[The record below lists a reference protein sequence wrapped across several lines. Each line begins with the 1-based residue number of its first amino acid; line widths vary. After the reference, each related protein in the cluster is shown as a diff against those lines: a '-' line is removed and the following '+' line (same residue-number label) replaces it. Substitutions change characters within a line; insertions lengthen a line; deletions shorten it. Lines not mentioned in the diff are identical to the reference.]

1 MRFRPLLASLAVASL
16 AGMPSVAAA
25 QRPSLQINAFG
36 HVEYSAMRRDSL
48 DGYFSLGEHS
58 LFAVGKLSDRVSF
71 LGEAAVRPVG
81 NSSTGFGVGLER
93 ALIRIGV
100 RNNHALIVG
109 KVHTPVNYWNDVYH
123 HGRLFYPVIDRPFA
137 FSHLV
142 PLHTLGVQMQG
153 QNLGRARFGYDL
165 MMGNGIASSDTYQG
179 GKSPAL
185 MAAVH
190 AKPVEGMRVGFS
202 LYRDYMSANGYGAHS
217 GHAGH
222 RMSMPGMTMYSGPLE
237 FQLGS
242 ASFAWFTPKFE
253 ILSELSINRNNTD
266 SLGTSINRSAFLYSG
281 VRVRDGLVAYA
292 FGDRIRA
299 ANNDLH
305 VYPLH
310 QWKVGTGVRYDL
322 ATTVHV
328 KAQVEYMRE
337 RPSHMSMGHGGAFTD
352 PLMPWRRAFGL
363 RVQLAYGL

>member
-1 MRFRPLLASLAVASL
+1 MLLRRLLAFGAVIACGG
-16 AGMPSVAAA
+16 APARMAA
-25 QRPSLQINAFG
+25 QRAPIQVNAFG
-36 HVEYSAMRRDSL
+36 HLEYSAMQRDSL
-48 DGYFSLGEHS
+48 NGYFSLGEHS
-58 LFAVGKLSDRVSF
+58 LFATGSLSDRVSF
-71 LGEAAVRPVG
+71 LGEAVLRPVSG
-81 NSSTGFGVGLER
+81 SSTGFGAALER
-93 ALIRIGV
+93 ALLRIGL

-165 MMGNGIASSDTYQG
+165 MMGNGIASTDTYQG

-190 AKPVEGMRVGFS
+190 AKPIDGMRVGVS
-202 LYRDYMSANGYGAHS
+202 IYRDWMPANGYGAHS

-222 RMSMPGMTMYSGPLE
+222 RMAAGSKLYTGPLE

-242 ASFAWFTPKFE
+242 ASFAWFTSRFE
-253 ILSELSINRNNTD
+253 ILSELSINRNRTD
-266 SLGTSINRSAFLYSG
+266 SLGTATNRSSFVYAG
-281 VRVRDGLVAYA
+281 ARVRDGLVAYA
-292 FGDRIRA
+292 FGDRINA
-299 ANNDLH
+299 ATNDLH
-305 VYPLH
+305 VYPL
-310 QWKVGTGVRYDL
+310 QEWKVGSGVRYDL

-328 KAQVEYMRE
+328 KAQVEYQRE
-337 RPSHMSMGHGGAFTD
+337 RMSHAMMGHSGSFAD
-352 PLMPWRRAFGL
+352 PFMPWTRAFGL

>member
-1 MRFRPLLASLAVASL
+1 MVLRRILAIGVAL
-16 AGMPSVAAA
+16 AGGSAPSPVAA
-25 QRPSLQINAFG
+25 QRAPIQINAFG
-36 HVEYSAMRRDSL
+36 HLEYSAMRRDSL

-58 LFAVGKLSDRVSF
+58 LFATGSLSDRVSF
-71 LGEAAVRPVG
+71 LGEAAIRPASG
-81 NSSTGFGVGLER
+81 SSTGFGAALER

-123 HGRLFYPVIDRPFA
+123 HGRVFYPVIDRPFA

-153 QNLGRARFGYDL
+153 QNLGRSRFGYDL

-190 AKPVEGMRVGFS
+190 VKPVEGMRVGLS
-202 LYRDYMSANGYGAHS
+202 LYRDWMSANGYGAHS

-222 RMSMPGMTMYSGPLE
+222 QMAPGAAMYTGPLE

-242 ASFAWFTPKFE
+242 ASFAWFTSRVE
-253 ILSELSINRNNTD
+253 ILSELSLNRNHTD
-266 SLGTSINRSAFLYSG
+266 SLGTAINRSAFLYAG
-281 VRVRDGLVAYA
+281 ARVRDGLVAYA
-292 FGDRIRA
+292 FGDRLRSAI
-299 ANNDLH
+299 NDLH

-310 QWKVGTGVRYDL
+310 KWKVGAGVRYDL
-322 ATTVHV
+322 GTTVHV
-328 KAQVEYMRE
+328 KAQLEHQRE
-337 RPSHMSMGHGGAFTD
+337 RMSHVMMGHGASYAD
-352 PLMPWRRAFGL
+352 PFMPWTRAFGL
-363 RVQLAYGL
+363 RVQMAYGL